1 VFESKGASHLLQCIA
16 WRAGCQAV
24 EATSETSRMESSSR
38 PPRSRTSRR
47 PEDAAAPS
55 ASPRLTSL
63 CFGVAHCGARRQTA
77 AVIASGPGKQ
87 LDSLEERET
96 ELSMSWVSSAV
107 TCTAKFRMHQQ
118 VALPW
123 ALAIFWEA
131 FLRGF
136 RDPAQCGNRA
146 ALRQLTCAQ
155 QRGGARSGTTARARA
170 GCDATSRDRM
180 ESWRWSPLYL

>member
-1 VFESKGASHLLQCIA
+1 
-16 WRAGCQAV
+16 
-24 EATSETSRMESSSR
+24 M
-38 PPRSRTSRR
+38 
-47 PEDAAAPS
+47 
-55 ASPRLTSL
+55 
-63 CFGVAHCGARRQTA
+63 
-77 AVIASGPGKQ
+77 IASGPGKQ

-136 RDPAQCGNRA
+136 RDPAQCDTLPTAGSDGGDPGS
-146 ALRQLTCAQ
+146 LR
-155 QRGGARSGTTARARA
+155 
-170 GCDATSRDRM
+170 
-180 ESWRWSPLYL
+180 E